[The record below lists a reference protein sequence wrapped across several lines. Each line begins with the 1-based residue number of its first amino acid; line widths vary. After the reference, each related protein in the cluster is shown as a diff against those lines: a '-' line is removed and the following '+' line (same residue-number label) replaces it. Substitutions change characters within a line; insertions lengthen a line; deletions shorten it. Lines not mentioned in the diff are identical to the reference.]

1 MSHMCR
7 TVVSPCLRLR
17 VGQLAM
23 MLSARRRTD
32 AEWVKMGAM
41 GCNGKMYAKKG
52 KAGWINPELGN

>member
-1 MSHMCR
+1 
-7 TVVSPCLRLR
+7 
-17 VGQLAM
+17 M